1 MDQALNQKIDA
12 FIAANKE
19 QWLKDIEA
27 LVSINSVEST
37 PAEGAPFGQGARAA
51 LDKTLELAAGMGFAT
66 RNCEN
71 YIGYA
76 ELPGADAE
84 KYLATI
90 CHVDVVP
97 EGNGW
102 TGDPFQMEVRDGWL
116 IGRGVADDKGPMITI
131 LYALKFLK
139 EQGYSLKYPI
149 RALVGDNE
157 ETSMADVKYYLKHYP
172 APVFCFTP
180 DAEFP
185 VCNGEKGHFGAELV
199 SPVCNGEIKDF
210 VGGVANNAVPDR
222 ASALV
227 ETDITKLKNAP
238 NITLEPEGNGVR
250 IRGWGKSGHA
260 ATPQGTVNAIGLV
273 VDYLLDNGLC
283 NEAERAYLE
292 ALKKLHSST
301 ADSCRRWTAAIPPA
315 PPATGWQSRSVR
327 PSARALPS
335 KTLRALSRSTSGPT
349 PLPSR
354 PASTPTTRSPGRTPP
369 RSPWAAA
376 PMPATSPMR
385 SALARSTTTSSCL
398 LSAARCTAP
407 TSRLQSTSCWRP

>member
-102 TGDPFQMEVRDGWL
+102 TGDPFQMEVRDDWL

-301 ADSCRRWTAAIPPA
+301 AGEGIGVACADGPFGPLTVIGGRIFMRDGRFVQTLDSRYPTCKI
-315 PPATGWQSRSVR
+315 G
-327 PSARALPS
+327 RAHV
-335 KTLRALSRSTSGPT
+335 
-349 PLPSR
+349 
-354 PASTPTTRSPGRTPP
+354 
-369 RSPWAAA
+369 
-376 PMPATSPMR
+376 
-385 SALARSTTTSSCL
+385 
-398 LSAARCTAP
+398 
-407 TSRLQSTSCWRP
+407 